1 MCAATV
7 DSTRQS
13 GGSGRQGDWRQRAN
27 EVMKAVAANHG
38 CAEQA
43 EIRASEKMKA
53 AVAKYGSVEQAENAA
68 MRALTTDKEAA
79 TTDKESATT
88 DKDKEAATTDKKV
101 AATEKRGRC
110 RATRSG
116 CRQVGRRHLGLFLY
130 VSGSSLQALQAQGC
144 TPIRWATRQ
153 VQGRLKVL

>member
-68 MRALTTDKEAA
+68 MSADCRQRGGDYRQRVGDYRQRQRGGDYRQKGSGYRQKGGGAERSEVGADKWGAA
-79 TTDKESATT
+79 TWGCSCMYLGALFKLFKLRDAPRFVGQLVKFKE
-88 DKDKEAATTDKKV
+88 D
-101 AATEKRGRC
+101 
-110 RATRSG
+110 
-116 CRQVGRRHLGLFLY
+116 
-130 VSGSSLQALQAQGC
+130 
-144 TPIRWATRQ
+144 
-153 VQGRLKVL
+153 